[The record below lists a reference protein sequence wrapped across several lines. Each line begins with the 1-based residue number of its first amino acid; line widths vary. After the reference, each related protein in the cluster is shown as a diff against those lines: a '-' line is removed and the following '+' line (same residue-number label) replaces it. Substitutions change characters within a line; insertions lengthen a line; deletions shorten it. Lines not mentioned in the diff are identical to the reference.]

1 MSGGELAFLIAII
14 GAFVAFSVVLAWV
27 THEYSRDSK

>member
-1 MSGGELAFLIAII
+1 MSGEELAFLIAII
-14 GAFVAFSVVLAWV
+14 GAFVAFSTVLAWV